1 MTQDLRSHHSIESSN
16 ERSFGIVFAIFF
28 AILSIYPV
36 INKKDIN
43 LYLLILS
50 IIILM
55 IGIFK
60 PSLLYY
66 PNKIWF
72 KFGIFLGKI
81 VSPLVMG
88 IIFFFTVTP
97 TGMIMKLLRK
107 DLLKKKLD
115 VKVRTYWVKKNK
127 YTGSLRNQF

>member
-107 DLLKKKLD
+107 DLLKKKFD

>member
-97 TGMIMKLLRK
+97 TGIIMKLLRK
-107 DLLKKKLD
+107 DLLKKKFD

>member
-97 TGMIMKLLRK
+97 TGMIMKLLKK